1 MNPILYVNNPLPSV
15 LDQASPIGPGRRH
28 RIDNF
33 ELSTTKIDRFNA
45 FLVQL
50 GRQQPALDCDRLA
63 TAARQLRDRGPRASP
78 SNGIARELRR
88 GVAITRMISDAS
100 WEPANDAVSV
110 AHQVVGYVRGED
122 DLIPDSLPKVGR
134 LDDAIVIE
142 TAWPRLV
149 AEIACYLDFRRI
161 RRLEAVLRGMAEQAF
176 GFTRRDWQEARVAEY
191 ELAVHHR
198 SVRGSSYV
206 PRSSTR
212 FHVH

>member
-1 MNPILYVNNPLPSV
+1 MNPILSLNNPLPTV

-63 TAARQLRDRGPRASP
+63 TAARELRDRDTNASTG
-78 SNGIARELRR
+78 GIARELRR
-88 GVAITRMISDAS
+88 GVAIARMISDAS

-110 AHQVVGYVRGED
+110 ANQVVGYVRGHD

-142 TAWPRLV
+142 TAWPSLV

-161 RRLEAVLRGMAEQAF
+161 RHIEALLRGIAEQAF
-176 GFTRRDWQEARVAEY
+176 GFTRSDWQEARVAEY

-206 PRSSTR
+206 PASSTL